1 MTRHPIAKTQQGFT
15 LVELMIVIMI
25 AGILAAI
32 AVPSLQTIAINR
44 HADRLSQELQID
56 IMYARNQAMT
66 LNQSVDITSQNGGW
80 SSGWDIR
87 AGADLIRSNS
97 PSAKAGEISSQAS
110 KITFNQRGLLS
121 SGDAEI
127 TVSVSKCTGDRK
139 RTIKINKLGQLIT
152 EASSC

>member
-1 MTRHPIAKTQQGFT
+1 MTSLPITKAQQGFT
-15 LVELMIVIMI
+15 LVELMLTIMI

-66 LNQSVDITSQNGGW
+66 LNQPVDITPQNGGW
-80 SSGWDIR
+80 SSGWDI
-87 AGADLIRSNS
+87 
-97 PSAKAGEISSQAS
+97 K
-110 KITFNQRGLLS
+110 
-121 SGDAEI
+121 
-127 TVSVSKCTGDRK
+127 V
-139 RTIKINKLGQLIT
+139 GQLIT